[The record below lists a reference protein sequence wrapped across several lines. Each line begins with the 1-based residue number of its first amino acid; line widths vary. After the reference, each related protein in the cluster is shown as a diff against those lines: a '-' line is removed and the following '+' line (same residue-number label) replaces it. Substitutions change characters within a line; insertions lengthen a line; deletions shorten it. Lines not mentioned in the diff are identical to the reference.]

1 MALLAFPARHL
12 AWTESALFGFDKFS
26 PISKAYLLGIS
37 IYTAGWQSSVRLW
50 ETSFCAQRLL
60 KLQLHSRQLLCT
72 NLFIVGVGMSA
83 FGQRRTDES
92 MSQSSTATAVCMS
105 STESAPSA
113 LGKFSPISKA
123 YLLEI
128 SICTASWWVV
138 ASRANSCG
146 ARDLCGQA
154 FTQNIR
160 PIWSEAS
167 ACGKHPSSVHVGCL
181 RYGCIVDSSVYQ
193 SFHAR
198 CCKFGL
204 RIFGLNWVCTLW
216 FWQVLANFKSLSS
229 GNLDLYTWLTVK
241 RPPVGNIFL
250 CPKVAWAAAAQ

>member
-12 AWTESALFGFDKFS
+12 AWTESALFGFDHFLPISKAYLLEISICTASWQSSVRLWETFFCAQRLLKLQLHSRQLLCTNLFIVGVGMSAFGQRRTDESMSQSSTATAVCMSSTESAPSALGKFS
-26 PISKAYLLGIS
+26 PISEAYLLGIS

-113 LGKFSPISKA
+113 LGKFSPISEA
-123 YLLEI
+123 YLLGI
-128 SICTASWWVV
+128 SICTAGWW
-138 ASRANSCG
+138 
-146 ARDLCGQA
+146 
-154 FTQNIR
+154 
-160 PIWSEAS
+160 
-167 ACGKHPSSVHVGCL
+167 
-181 RYGCIVDSSVYQ
+181 
-193 SFHAR
+193 
-198 CCKFGL
+198 
-204 RIFGLNWVCTLW
+204 
-216 FWQVLANFKSLSS
+216 
-229 GNLDLYTWLTVK
+229 
-241 RPPVGNIFL
+241 
-250 CPKVAWAAAAQ
+250 